1 MKNLRNMLIAVFAI
15 VSFSTAAISDI
26 GVGVTGS
33 WASVTAQ
40 GIEKDANGDADTS
53 YREATAGA
61 QAMVGSVF
69 AEWIASNGFVL
80 GFDWIPGSADINEKS
95 LKRTDTSGAGTET
108 VEDDG
113 ERTAQATLKNH
124 MTYYAEV
131 PFGGSGLYGKLG
143 YVTVDVNSTEKAL
156 VSTSG
161 YNNDSTDG
169 TQFGLGYKNGFGN
182 NGYYKL
188 EGSITDYSG
197 VTFKGRDTDKGNTI
211 TADLDVSK
219 ITLALGY
226 KF

>member
-1 MKNLRNMLIAVFAI
+1 MKNLRNILIAAFAI

-40 GIEKDANGDADTS
+40 GTEKDTNGDADTS
-53 YREATAGA
+53 NRTGTAGI
-61 QAMVGSVF
+61 QTMVGSVF
-69 AEWIASNGFVL
+69 AEWIGSNGYVL
-80 GFDWIPGSADINEKS
+80 GVDWMPGSADVNDKAM
-95 LKRTDTSGAGTET
+95 KRTDTSGLGTET
-108 VEDDG
+108 AEDDG
-113 ERTAQATLKNH
+113 ERSAQAEIENH
-124 MTYYAEV
+124 ITYYAEV
-131 PFGGSGLYGKLG
+131 PFGGNGIYGKLG

-156 VSTSG
+156 VTTSGYNSDSTSG
-161 YNNDSTDG
+161 Y
-169 TQFGLGYKNGFGN
+169 QIGLGYKNGFGN

-188 EGSITDYSG
+188 EGSVTDYDSI
-197 VTFKGRDTDKGNTI
+197 TLAGRDTDKGNTI